1 MSGVQGVRRGPAE
14 RVRPGH
20 RGEGGARPSVAVVV
34 TAALA
39 ALLVAAGLLLGGGA
53 VRLGPGAESSAPSGA
68 ATAPGSGD
76 GTGAGPSA
84 PGTVEPLTPSVDPA
98 ALRLQALDELLA
110 ARADAVLRRDR
121 AAWLATVD
129 PAAGEFAA
137 RQAQVLDHL
146 AEVPLADW
154 RYEYAGEG
162 PSLSAE
168 RRAVLGPEAWVAR
181 VVLVYRLD
189 TGAGPAGA
197 GPAGAESAGSAGSAG
212 PAGTAGTVTG
222 EVRREQHLT
231 LVRRGDD
238 WFVADDQDGD
248 TAPDLWDLGPVHV
261 VRGQRSL
268 VLGTAPVADLTRYA
282 AETDDAAVRVDA
294 VWGGDWPR
302 TVVVLVPRSQEEM
315 ARLLLRDDDAGLEQI
330 AAVTTGEVG
339 LDDPGE
345 SADRIVVNPAGFDQ
359 LGPLGRRVVLTH
371 EITHVATRAT
381 TTQAVPIW
389 LSEGFADHVAYRDTG
404 VAKQVIAQDVLDR
417 VRAGQLPAALPTRLD
432 FDPSHGDIAP
442 AYSGSWLAADLV
454 AVRWG
459 EEALVGLYR
468 TVAAGTPVDEALTAL
483 LGLDEAAFTREWQAY
498 LTQLAS

>member
-1 MSGVQGVRRGPAE
+1 MTGVQGVPRWPAE
-14 RVRPGH
+14 RMRPGH
-20 RGEGGARPSVAVVV
+20 RAEGRVGPSVAVVV

-39 ALLVAAGLLLGGGA
+39 VLLVATGVLLGTGA
-53 VRLGPGAESSAPSGA
+53 VRFGPGGGSGAPPGA
-68 ATAPGSGD
+68 ATTPGSGQGS
-76 GTGAGPSA
+76 GTGAPAPVAAGP
-84 PGTVEPLTPSVDPA
+84 VTPSVDPA
-98 ALRLQALDELLA
+98 VLRRHALDELLA

-168 RRAVLGPEAWVAR
+168 RLAALGPEAWVAR

-189 TGAGPAGA
+189 TGAGSDGSGAGA
-197 GPAGAESAGSAGSAG
+197 
-212 PAGTAGTVTG
+212 TTG
-222 EVRREQHLT
+222 EVRREQYLT
-231 LVRRGDD
+231 LVRRGAD
-238 WFVADDQDGD
+238 WFVADDRDGD

-268 VLGTAPVADLTRYA
+268 ALGTAPAADLARYA
-282 AETDDAAVRVDA
+282 TETDDAAARVDA
-294 VWGGDWPR
+294 VWGGGWPR

-315 ARLLLRDDDAGLEQI
+315 ARLLLRDDDGLEQI

-339 LDDPGE
+339 FDDPGE

-381 TTQAVPIW
+381 TTEAVPIW

-404 VAKQVIAQDVLDR
+404 VAKQVIAQDLLDL
-417 VRAGQLPAALPTRLD
+417 VRAGRTPAALPTRLD
-432 FDPSHGDIAP
+432 FDPSRGDIAP

-454 AVRWG
+454 ATRWG
-459 EEALVGLYR
+459 EDTLVGLYR
-468 TVAAGTPVDEALTAL
+468 TVAAGTPVDEALPAL
-483 LGLDEAAFTREWQAY
+483 LGLDEATFTREWQAY
-498 LTQLAS
+498 LTELAS